1 MLPGSCRSCS
11 RRGREFY
18 YLGHVRSRHRY
29 RPSAQRWAAAGGMIP
44 PRVSYSA
51 ACNFF
56 RNYDVRF
63 GKQRVDTCETC
74 TSFEFQLAGNLS
86 PEMRDQVHA
95 DFQAH
100 LRASDESFKF
110 RHDDHERCCNLR
122 PGDPDGP
129 GEENPTFSCADID
142 FAGGLRT
149 PLVTVQSQCVIL
161 LVNYLLVVRE
171 CFLSH
176 CCCWFTRTV
185 IFTRELCML
194 ARGLQVLLADNSCHD
209 VHDCFSAVG
218 HGVCLQ
224 RASRSAVPRRS
235 AFFFVD
241 VVEGGKAA

>member
-1 MLPGSCRSCS
+1 MSECSVLPGSCRSCS

-142 FAGGLRT
+142 FAGGAADPTRHGAVSVRNSSCKLFVGGTRVFSFT
-149 PLVTVQSQCVIL
+149 LLL
-161 LVNYLLVVRE
+161 LVHAHSYFYTQTVHARTW
-171 CFLSH
+171 SAGT
-176 CCCWFTRTV
+176 TR
-185 IFTRELCML
+185 
-194 ARGLQVLLADNSCHD
+194 G
-209 VHDCFSAVG
+209 
-218 HGVCLQ
+218 
-224 RASRSAVPRRS
+224 
-235 AFFFVD
+235 
-241 VVEGGKAA
+241 